1 MIYFELKMPL
11 IFNAV
16 EKCLYRWF
24 SITEIGKRYIPLH
37 NAYTKVTIHITPLSL
52 NNCGKMLKLKK

>member
-16 EKCLYRWF
+16 EKYLYRWS

-37 NAYTKVTIHITPLSL
+37 NAHTKVTILITPLIL